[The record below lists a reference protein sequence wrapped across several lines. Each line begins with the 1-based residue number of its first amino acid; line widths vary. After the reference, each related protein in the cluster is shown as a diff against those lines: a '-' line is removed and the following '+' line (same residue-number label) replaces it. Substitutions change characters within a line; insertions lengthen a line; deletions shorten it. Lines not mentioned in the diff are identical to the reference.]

1 MKNPACTPSEY
12 ACTEQAWNCILKP
25 SAHHA
30 DSSEDKSAETD
41 DGARVYC
48 KSFECTHDLYDVV
61 GDRLRSVTYCGVE
74 SRKAASGRRCTR
86 VPQSRRSWRGQ
97 ERPKRRQA
105 QPGER
110 AAGKQELRPDAND
123 HAYSWSMS
131 ALCLPERD
139 SFGTVIKSPMHS
151 SITRLLPICRHLDF
165 RSRTVPARI
174 GRHIAHATAPSMA
187 LTSQSQIPVSVG
199 YLSRVRQQVS
209 EIGADSRST
218 RVTPRRI

>member
-1 MKNPACTPSEY
+1 MRIPAKISPPKQMMAPAYIAKVLNVPMICTMSLEIACEVSRIVVWRAEKPLPADAVHACHNHDGVGEGKNDP
-12 ACTEQAWNCILKP
+12 N
-25 SAHHA
+25 
-30 DSSEDKSAETD
+30 
-41 DGARVYC
+41 
-48 KSFECTHDLYDVV
+48 
-61 GDRLRSVTYCGVE
+61 
-74 SRKAASGRRCTR
+74 
-86 VPQSRRSWRGQ
+86 
-97 ERPKRRQA
+97 
-105 QPGER
+105 
-110 AAGKQELRPDAND
+110 AGKRSRVSVLLANKNFD
-123 HAYSWSMS
+123 QTLTITHTLWSMS

-174 GRHIAHATAPSMA
+174 GRHITHATAPSMA